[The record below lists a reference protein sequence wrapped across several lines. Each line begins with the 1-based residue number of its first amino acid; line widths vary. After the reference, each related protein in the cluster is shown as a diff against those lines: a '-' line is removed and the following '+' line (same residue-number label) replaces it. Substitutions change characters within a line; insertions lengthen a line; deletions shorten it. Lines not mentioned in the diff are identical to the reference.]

1 MNTKTLLYILKRIA
15 MAVLTVWVV
24 ITVTFFVTRA
34 VPGGPF
40 MGEKA
45 ITEAAQAALEAK
57 YGLDKPVMEQYFTYL
72 SDVLTRLDFGPSLKM
87 RGLMVIDVIADGL
100 KTSVKL
106 GVIAAFTALGIGVVL
121 GSVAALRRNTILDKC
136 IMVIT
141 TAFVSMPSFIMGTLL
156 LLCFA
161 VILPIFPANGSTTE
175 GLVLPIVTLSLYP
188 MAYITRLTRSS
199 MLDVLGQ
206 DYIRTARAKGVA
218 PVKII
223 FGHALKNSLIPV
235 ITYFGPSL
243 KMRGRM
249 VIDVIADGLK
259 TSVKLGVIAA
269 FTALGIGVVLGSV
282 AALRRNTILDKCIMV
297 ITTAFVSMPSF
308 IMGTLLL
315 LCFAVIFPIFPA
327 NGSTTEGLVLPI
339 ITLSLYPMAYI
350 TRLTRSS
357 MLDVLGQDYIRTA
370 RAKGV
375 APVKII
381 FGHALKNSLIP
392 VITYFG
398 PMLAYIVT
406 GSLVVEQIF
415 AVPGIGRAFVSSITN
430 RDYPMI
436 MGTTIVLACLI
447 VIMNLVSD
455 ILYKVVDPRITLE

>member
-1 MNTKTLLYILKRIA
+1 MNTKTLMYILKRIA
-15 MAVLTVWVV
+15 LAVLTVWVV

-45 ITEAAQAALEAK
+45 ISKEAQAALEAK

-72 SDVLTRLDFGPSLKM
+72 KDVVTKLDFGPSLKL
-87 RGLMVIDVIADGL
+87 RGRMVIDVIADGM

-106 GVIAAFTALGIGVVL
+106 GLIAAFLALTLGIVL
-121 GSVAALRRNTILDKC
+121 GSVAALRRNKIIDKV

-156 LLCFA
+156 LLLFA
-161 VILPIFPANGSTTE
+161 VHWPIFPANGTTTD
-175 GLVLPIVTLSLYP
+175 GLILPVITLALYP

-218 PVKII
+218 P
-223 FGHALKNSLIPV
+223 LKV
-235 ITYFGPSL
+235 
-243 KMRGRM
+243 
-249 VIDVIADGLK
+249 
-259 TSVKLGVIAA
+259 
-269 FTALGIGVVLGSV
+269 
-282 AALRRNTILDKCIMV
+282 
-297 ITTAFVSMPSF
+297 
-308 IMGTLLL
+308 
-315 LCFAVIFPIFPA
+315 
-327 NGSTTEGLVLPI
+327 
-339 ITLSLYPMAYI
+339 
-350 TRLTRSS
+350 
-357 MLDVLGQDYIRTA
+357 
-370 RAKGV
+370 
-375 APVKII
+375 I

-430 RDYPMI
+430 RDYPLI